1 MALWDISGLAAD
13 NDFAL
18 RTTAAYAVETL
29 AVDSQ
34 DPASW
39 QAAHSWDMAAQPGFG
54 DAYASAHAS
63 GVPRPGQDPAVI
75 SDAQISA
82 AVQSIVGAS

>member
-1 MALWDISGLAAD
+1 MAYWDISTLAAD

-29 AVDSQ
+29 SGDHEEPPV
-34 DPASW
+34 W

-54 DAYASAHAS
+54 DAYASAIVS
-63 GVPRPGQDPAVI
+63 GVERPGRDPAVI
-75 SDAQISA
+75 TDEQIGA
-82 AVQSIVGAS
+82 AVQSITAAP